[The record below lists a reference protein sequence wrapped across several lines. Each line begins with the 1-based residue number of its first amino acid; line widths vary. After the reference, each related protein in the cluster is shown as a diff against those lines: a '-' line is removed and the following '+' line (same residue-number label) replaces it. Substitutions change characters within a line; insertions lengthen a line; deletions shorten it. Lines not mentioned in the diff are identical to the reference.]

1 MPQKLNTEF
10 NYRYQTLGDTPW
22 AKIQNLKGFL
32 EGRVRAVALETVT
45 HLRHDAKVA
54 ELKHLKETKGL
65 PHEIMLKQAEMVEAE
80 SHMIVVDEAYEL
92 NRQEIKILNK
102 VLAELYVIAEPTRI
116 AGYSDE
122 EMFEANAAAEFT
134 ANTLRAMQS
143 EIVANGRPF
152 PATVLH
158 AMSNPD
164 TLLAAVNSGLF
175 PADVVKL
182 MLTTPPVFLTAN
194 NKQSILEVANIRYLE
209 TVKPMDPELTLPC
222 MN

>member
-45 HLRHDAKVA
+45 HLKHDAKVA
-54 ELKHLKETKGL
+54 ELEHLKETKAPL
-65 PHEIMLKQAEMVEAE
+65 HEILLKQAEMVEAE

-158 AMSNPD
+158 VMSNPD

-194 NKQSILEVANIRYLE
+194 NKQSILEVADIRYLE
-209 TVKPMDPELTLPC
+209 TVKPMNPELTLPS

>member
-45 HLRHDAKVA
+45 HLKHDAKVA
-54 ELKHLKETKGL
+54 ELKHLKETKAPL
-65 PHEIMLKQAEMVEAE
+65 HQ
-80 SHMIVVDEAYEL
+80 
-92 NRQEIKILNK
+92 IKILNK

>member
-45 HLRHDAKVA
+45 HLKHDAKAA
-54 ELKHLKETKGL
+54 ELKHLKETKAPL
-65 PHEIMLKQAEMVEAE
+65 HEILLKQAEMVEAE

-134 ANTLRAMQS
+134 ANTVREMQS

-158 AMSNPD
+158 AMSNPH
-164 TLLAAVNSGLF
+164 TLTVAVNLGLF

-182 MLTTPPVFLTAN
+182 MLATPPVFFTPN
-194 NKQSILEVANIRYLE
+194 DKQSILDVADLKYLE
-209 TVKPMDPELTLPC
+209 TVKAMNQELTLPS

>member
-45 HLRHDAKVA
+45 HLKHDAKVA
-54 ELKHLKETKGL
+54 ELKHLKETKAPL
-65 PHEIMLKQAEMVEAE
+65 HEILLKQAEMVEAE

-194 NKQSILEVANIRYLE
+194 NKQSILEVADIRYLE
-209 TVKPMDPELTLPC
+209 TVKPMNPELTLPS